1 MRKQAKQQIKV
12 GRTRPSGPER
22 TLLSAVLRDAL
33 KDHVLGKKYELS
45 FAFLG
50 PKKMTEVTWQTKK
63 KRKASNVLSFPLSGN
78 SGEILICK
86 TTANKEAKL
95 YEMNKETFVVYLFIH
110 GLLHLKG
117 LPHGATMD
125 SEERRI
131 MRRFGLRTNEQS
143 SNRN

>member
-1 MRKQAKQQIKV
+1 VRKQAKQSKKEE
-12 GRTRPSGPER
+12 G
-22 TLLSAVLRDAL
+22 AVLRDVL

-63 KRKASNVLSFPLSGN
+63 KRKASNVLSFPLSDT

-86 TTANKEAKL
+86 STASKEAKL
-95 YEMNKETFVVYLFIH
+95 YGMNKETFIVYLFIH

-117 LPHGATMD
+117 LQHGATMD
-125 SEERRI
+125 SEERRV

>member
-1 MRKQAKQQIKV
+1 MGK
-12 GRTRPSGPER
+12 TRPSGPER
-22 TLLSAVLRDAL
+22 TLFSAVLREAL
-33 KDHVLGKKYELS
+33 KDSVLGKKYDLS

-63 KRKASNVLSFPLSGN
+63 KRKPSNVLSFPLSDT

-86 TTANKEAKL
+86 TTAYKEAKL
-95 YEMNKETFVVYLFIH
+95 YHMDRETFVVYLFIH

-117 LPHGATMD
+117 FPHGATME
-125 SEERRI
+125 SEERRV

>member
-1 MRKQAKQQIKV
+1 MGK
-12 GRTRPSGPER
+12 TRPSGPER
-22 TLLSAVLRDAL
+22 TLFSTVLRDEL
-33 KDHVLGKKYELS
+33 KDYVLGKKYELS

-63 KRKASNVLSFPLSGN
+63 KRKASNVLSFPLSPT

-86 TTANKEAKL
+86 TTAHKEAKL
-95 YEMNKETFVVYLFIH
+95 YSMDKETFVAYLFIH

-117 LPHGATMD
+117 LPHGATME

>member
-1 MRKQAKQQIKV
+1 M